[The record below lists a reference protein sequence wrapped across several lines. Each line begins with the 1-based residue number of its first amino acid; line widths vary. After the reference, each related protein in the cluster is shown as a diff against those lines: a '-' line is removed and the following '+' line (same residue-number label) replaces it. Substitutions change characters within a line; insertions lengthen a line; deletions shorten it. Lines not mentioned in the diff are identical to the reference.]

1 MNRDNPSRYGR
12 QGPPLSAVVLGVI
25 AAVGM
30 IVAGA
35 LWTFPGG
42 GDEHGGLTQAFGPI
56 LAGLGVALGYVSVR
70 ALVRS
75 GR

>member
-1 MNRDNPSRYGR
+1 VNRDNTPRYGR
-12 QGPPLSAVVLGVI
+12 QGPPLGFAALGII
-25 AAVGM
+25 AALGM

-42 GDEHGGLTQAFGPI
+42 DGRGGLTQAFGPI
-56 LAGLGVALGYVSVR
+56 LAGLGVALGYVTIR
-70 ALVRS
+70 ALFRS